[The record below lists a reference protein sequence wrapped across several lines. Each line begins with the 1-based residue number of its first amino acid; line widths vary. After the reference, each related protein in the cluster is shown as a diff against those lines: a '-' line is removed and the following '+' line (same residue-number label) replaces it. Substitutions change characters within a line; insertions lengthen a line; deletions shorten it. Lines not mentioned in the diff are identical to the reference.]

1 MTARN
6 SALAFIAALTLI
18 IGAGSFFLGRYTVKK
33 EYVTTEIRDTT
44 FLSVVVRDTI
54 RLIQYKERVRTDTC
68 LVAVVR
74 DSLIVEPDT
83 VRVEVPIEQ
92 KTYET
97 ENYRA
102 VIEGYRPQL
111 VSMDIFKQMEVITI
125 EKQIAPK
132 KWSFSIAL
140 GASAGVFYTPAGLQP
155 GAGLGAT
162 IGAAYHF

>member
-6 SALAFIAALTLI
+6 SALAFIAALTLV
-18 IGAGSFFLGRYTVKK
+18 IGAGSFFLGRYTIKR
-33 EYVTTEIRDTT
+33 EYVTIERRDTT

-54 RLIQYKERVRTDTC
+54 RLVQYKERVRTDTC
-68 LVAVVR
+68 FVAVVK
-74 DSLIVEPDT
+74 DSLVTVPDT

-92 KTYET
+92 KIYET

-111 VSMDIFKQMEVITI
+111 VSMDIFKQTEVITI

-132 KWSFSIAL
+132 KWSFRIAL

>member
-6 SALAFIAALTLI
+6 SALAFIAALALVV
-18 IGAGSFFLGRYTVKK
+18 GAGSFFLGRYTVKK
-33 EYVTTEIRDTT
+33 EYVTVVKRDTT
-44 FLSVVVRDTI
+44 FMSVVVHDTI
-54 RLIQYKERVRTDTC
+54 RLVQYKERVRTDTC
-68 LVAVVR
+68 FVAVVK
-74 DSLIVEPDT
+74 DSLIAVPDT
-83 VRVEVPIEQ
+83 IRVEVPIEQ

-111 VSMDIFKQMEVITI
+111 VSMDIYKQTQVITI

-140 GASAGVFYTPAGLQP
+140 GASAGIFYTPAGLQP